1 MSIVQSQ
8 YQVVR
13 RWPLLL
19 TITLAAALFPAN
31 STLAARKPVEI
42 RSIQTLEGSET
53 DFIISANQT
62 FQFYMFALKNPE
74 RLVVDCRSAILPR
87 QISETLLDQHPS
99 VIGIRAARFQ
109 NDIVR
114 VVFNLKGPAKY
125 SALATD
131 GTNLRIRIQGRSQTN
146 LPAQQARIQAPSTP
160 SAQESLHQD
169 SIRKTTSQP
178 QKSTT
183 DVDLSISTEKGEQAV
198 RESNLGNKNRKR
210 RLPVK
215 TQGYVVDHF
224 QRNVVSGKHR
234 EASTG
239 SSYGMNVRY
248 KKQNKK
254 KNASLNVA
262 YNIAGHEYAEPFVDD
277 YMSQDFTVGYE
288 LKLNPRWSLKTAG
301 RMELTEYGD
310 RYGFRPELKYRLTP
324 RSQLSFYGGHRLK
337 ILPDY
342 QERTDQDRYFG
353 FSYKSKVFR
362 NQTLELAYQRN
373 FNDSEKN
380 RYDYSLSRYTIGYTV
395 PWNRQ
400 SRTVFKL
407 DYTPKQ
413 YISRLIKV
421 DPLLD
426 PDFETLREDQGYTFS
441 VISRFRLSKHWELQ
455 PRYIF
460 QIKNSNELNFED
472 YTLHIP
478 SVALRANW

>member
-1 MSIVQSQ
+1 MSIVQMQ
-8 YQVVR
+8 YRFVR
-13 RWPLLL
+13 RWSLLL
-19 TITLAAALFPAN
+19 AITLAAALFPAN
-31 STLAARKPVEI
+31 SALAERKPVEI

-62 FQFYMFALKNPE
+62 FQFYMFALKNPD
-74 RLVVDCRSAILPR
+74 RLVVDCRGAILPR
-87 QISETLLDQHPS
+87 QISETLFDQHPS
-99 VIGIRAARFQ
+99 VIGIRASRFQ

-114 VVFNLKGPAKY
+114 VVFNLKGPTKY
-125 SALATD
+125 SALPD
-131 GTNLRIRIQGRSQTN
+131 GTGLRIRIASRSQTN
-146 LPAQQARIQAPSTP
+146 LPTQQARIQTP
-160 SAQESLHQD
+160 SKPSGQESLHQD
-169 SIRKTTSQP
+169 SIPKTTTQP
-178 QKSTT
+178 QKPTT
-183 DVDLSISTEKGEQAV
+183 DVDLIISTEKGQQPTSAPK
-198 RESNLGNKNRKR
+198 LQNKNQKR
-210 RLPVK
+210 RFPVK

-254 KNASLNVA
+254 KNASLNVT
-262 YNIAGHEYAEPFVDD
+262 YNIMGHEYAEPFVDD

-288 LKLNPRWSLKTAG
+288 LKLSPKWSVKNTG
-301 RMELTEYGD
+301 RIELTEYGD

-324 RSQLSFYGGHRLK
+324 RSQLSFYGGQRLK

-353 FSYKSKVFR
+353 FTYRSKTFR
-362 NQTLELAYQRN
+362 NQTLELTYQRN
-373 FNDSEKN
+373 YNDSEKN
-380 RYDYSLSRYTIGYTV
+380 RYDYALSRYTIGYTV
-395 PWNRQ
+395 PWSPQ

-413 YISRLIKV
+413 YVSRLIKV

-455 PRYIF
+455 PRYMF

-478 SVALRANW
+478 SIALRANW